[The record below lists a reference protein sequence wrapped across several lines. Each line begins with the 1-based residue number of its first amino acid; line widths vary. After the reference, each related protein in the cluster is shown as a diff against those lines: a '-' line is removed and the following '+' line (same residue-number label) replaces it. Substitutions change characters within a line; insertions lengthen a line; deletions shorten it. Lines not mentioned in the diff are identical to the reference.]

1 LTLGVLPAVS
11 KGKHRAFTL
20 VELLV
25 VIAIIGILVALLL
38 PAIQAAREAA
48 RRAQCTNN
56 VRQLGIAFHN
66 YENSKKSLP
75 AGSTSAGVNYGFD
88 LNRMFREKGF
98 DGRKIEWNWVTA
110 VLEYMEEKGVKDS
123 LKLTWNDGGPYDCY
137 AGSGSAADPTSN
149 YYRVEN
155 TVIQSLI
162 CPSDEAAGSPFF
174 NDRWGTTG
182 LAGGSVSSVATQRA
196 QGLWYTASM
205 GPTIP
210 DQCGFGPAGDPPNY
224 ARVCMGCN
232 FGTAEAACAPCHAGS
247 GKGVRCVQ
255 KGLYVGM
262 FGRVA
267 DTFTGRKFRE
277 VTDGL
282 SKTYVAGETL
292 PAHWVNNCAFCN
304 NFPLSTTNIPI
315 NTMETDYDE
324 ITGTLS
330 NGSRAFWLSSGFK
343 SLHPGGANMLLGD
356 GSVRFV
362 SETIDYFVWNENGTT
377 AGGESPAPSD

>member
-1 LTLGVLPAVS
+1 LTLGELPAVS
-11 KGKHRAFTL
+11 KCKRRAFTL

-48 RRAQCTNN
+48 RRAQCSNN
-56 VRQLGIAFHN
+56 IRQLGIAFHN
-66 YENSKKSLP
+66 HENSKKSLP
-75 AGSTSAGVNYGFD
+75 AGSTSPGNGPGGLYGFNWTKFMKA
-88 LNRMFREKGF
+88 LNYEGKRV
-98 DGRKIEWNWVTA
+98 EWNWVTA
-110 VLEYMEEKGVKDS
+110 ILPYMEERGISDS
-123 LKLTWNDGGPYDCY
+123 LNLIWRDADPGDGLCFP
-137 AGSGSAADPTSN
+137 GSGSATDRNSN
-149 YYRVEN
+149 YYIVEN
-155 TVIQSLI
+155 SIIQGLI
-162 CPSDEAAGSPFF
+162 CPSDEAAGSPIF

-182 LAGGSVSSVATQRA
+182 LAGGSITSVATQRA

-210 DQCGFGPAGDPPNY
+210 DQCGFDAANP
-224 ARVCMGCN
+224 RVCMGSS
-232 FGTAEAACAPCHAGS
+232 FGREGPSAVCFTSTKAP
-247 GKGVRCVQ
+247 CVQ
-255 KGLYVGM
+255 KGLYVGA
-262 FGRVA
+262 FGRLE
-267 DTFTGRKFRE
+267 TFKGRKFRE
-277 VTDGL
+277 ITDGL
-282 SKTYVAGETL
+282 SKTYMAGETL

-324 ITGTLS
+324 TTGTLS
-330 NGSRAFWLSSGFK
+330 NGSRNFWLSSGFK
-343 SLHPGGANMLLGD
+343 SLHPGGANMMLGD